1 MSPRRAAKAASANI
15 AKQLDS
21 SDSDDE
27 EHYGA
32 RVPTEKNRRLSSA
45 SSRCRA
51 KAHIATAAGS
61 SPRTPRPLSTKGV
74 TPRPRKRPLA
84 PSGSDVEDLTR
95 EPLAQPFPVF
105 EESPARK
112 KQKLPLTDTED
123 HHSRPLSVRNA
134 EDVDEELPDPTS
146 AFSRMNYSV
155 RATCSTEGTTPETLL
170 EGSLDTE
177 DAYEEQF
184 WEPPEA
190 DPCIKIPG
198 EPILAQTK
206 KGDVYWPAMV
216 LDYIPPRERNEKEG
230 KYRVLFLDNAE
241 RCIHRARFYIA
252 EDDEFGTCKLGQ
264 FTSQFNEVEADEDFV
279 ASPIQQTGHRPSSP
293 VPTDPPPSSSE
304 FYELSVH
311 EQLSYTKPI
320 LQAIL
325 MGTYTPAAERHNG
338 FIAGGNARDIVVQ
351 NAAMRGDMDPRDVS
365 ELQNRLMEWCLRDE
379 RYARRMEGDAVVLTE
394 PPIKPRSHQDAP
406 ALAQEGLPPNPKMTI
421 AVDRE
426 VSPAMTLASTP
437 PTEPPSSQLSVVSTI
452 ETVHIEDPR
461 KSLLDVVAHTDPPR
475 QRGCP
480 QYEALSAREKI
491 EYCLNVLLPESI
503 IQIFLWKSG
512 DRKCISLRSPE
523 EEAALHTVGEEM
535 RAKRDWVFDVMR
547 LRDMHEHRR
556 GVKRKR
562 PVPEKDAVVE
572 GTGTRTRLRTRKSI
586 P

>member
-27 EHYGA
+27 EYYGA
-32 RVPTEKNRRLSSA
+32 RVPTGKKRRFSSA
-45 SSRCRA
+45 SSRFRA
-51 KAHIATAAGS
+51 KAHIAAAAGS
-61 SPRTPRPLSTKGV
+61 SPRTPRPLSAKGV
-74 TPRPRKRPLA
+74 TPRPRKRPLTSSA
-84 PSGSDVEDLTR
+84 SDIEDLTR

-134 EDVDEELPDPTS
+134 EDMDEELPDPTS
-146 AFSRMNYSV
+146 AFSRMNYS
-155 RATCSTEGTTPETLL
+155 AGTTYSTEGTTPETLL
-170 EGSLDTE
+170 EGSVDTE

-206 KGDVYWPAMV
+206 KGDVYWPAKV
-216 LDYIPPRERNEKEG
+216 LDYIPPRKRNEKDG

-252 EDDEFGTCKLGQ
+252 EDDKFGTCKLGQ
-264 FTSQFNEVEADEDFV
+264 FTSQFNEVEADEDYV
-279 ASPIQQTGHRPSSP
+279 ASPIHPTGHRPPSP
-293 VPTDPPPSSSE
+293 VPTDPPPSDSE
-304 FYELSVH
+304 FYQLSIH

-325 MGTYTPAAERHNG
+325 MGTYAPAAERHNS
-338 FIAGGNARDIVVQ
+338 FIAGGNARDIVMQ
-351 NAAMRGDMDPRDVS
+351 NAAMRGDMDPKDVS

-379 RYARRMEGDAVVLTE
+379 RYARRMEDDAIVLTE
-394 PPIKPRSHQDAP
+394 PLQSDQDALELAP
-406 ALAQEGLPPNPKMTI
+406 AQETLPSDTSI

-426 VSPAMTLASTP
+426 ASPAVTLTSTG

-452 ETVHIEDPR
+452 ETLHIEDPG
-461 KSLLDVVAHTDPPR
+461 KSLLDVVTHTDPPR

-491 EYCLNVLLPESI
+491 DYCLNVLLPESI

-512 DRKCISLRSPE
+512 DRKSISLQSPE

-547 LRDMHEHRR
+547 LRDMHEHRQ

-562 PVPEKDAVVE
+562 PVPEKDPAVE